1 MQPMPISSV
10 SPLPEYPRFNRWMIP
25 TMNYNIVHISCRC
38 KYGYMSQYRNLLA
51 EMCHKYGFTLN
62 HKQTADGKTII
73 LISASKTLGETSEDI
88 AYEAD
93 IIARKF
99 INSFSILLEDC
110 HEGCIAWHT
119 RITPVTHTSEL
130 I

>member
-1 MQPMPISSV
+1 
-10 SPLPEYPRFNRWMIP
+10 
-25 TMNYNIVHISCRC
+25 
-38 KYGYMSQYRNLLA
+38 MSQYMNLLQ
-51 EMCHKYGFTLN
+51 EMCRKYGFTLN
-62 HKQTADGKTII
+62 HTQAPDGKTTV
-73 LISASKTLGETSEDI
+73 LISASKILGETSKDI
-88 AYEAD
+88 AYEAE
-93 IIARKF
+93 ITARKF